1 MHGLNLWFL
10 AGSGFFIT
18 WDLDWNFDGF
28 LAFFFFFGGGG
39 GRGRG
44 YITSCFLARFIL
56 GSQAA
61 NYSSKSDQEKGSERG
76 CCCYQPKII
85 PVQTKDVM
93 IESFQITF
101 TANGK
106 HQIVQFD
113 SLSN

>member
-1 MHGLNLWFL
+1 MASSPFL
-10 AGSGFFIT
+10 
-18 WDLDWNFDGF
+18 
-28 LAFFFFFGGGG
+28 GGRGRG

-61 NYSSKSDQEKGSERG
+61 NHSSKSDQEKGSERV

-85 PVQTKDVM
+85 RAQTKDVM